1 MLSTRTWRTTPRA
14 PASSLISTIFLVV
27 RRLTMASA
35 IRSATISSRRG
46 IPTHTTRPRRG
57 ESRNGRQA
65 ERHARAGVARALD
78 VDHAAVSLDQ
88 RLDDGEPEPG
98 AADSPGLGSPIIRL
112 EDPREHVVPH
122 AGAAVENRDLDHR
135 ARAAGTQPHPPA
147 RRRGLH
153 RGGGEICQDALEGG
167 PGGVH
172 LR

>member
-46 IPTHTTRPRRG
+46 IRTHTTRPRRG

-112 EDPREHVVPH
+112 EDPRGHLVRPPRAA
-122 AGAAVENRDLDHR
+122 AGNPDLDPR
-135 ARAAGTQPHPPA
+135 ARAAGAPPPPPA
-147 RRRGLH
+147 RR
-153 RGGGEICQDALEGG
+153 
-167 PGGVH
+167 
-172 LR
+172 

>member
-46 IPTHTTRPRRG
+46 IRTHTTRPRRG

-112 EDPREHVVPH
+112 EDPRGHVGPH
-122 AGAAVENRDLDHR
+122 AGAAGQNR
-135 ARAAGTQPHPPA
+135 APHPPPGPRGAAPAPPA
-147 RRRGLH
+147 RG
-153 RGGGEICQDALEGG
+153 
-167 PGGVH
+167 
-172 LR
+172 